1 MNEIKNKNEITS
13 KKLLEQV
20 NFFREKEY
28 EFKTKNGTLTEAEK
42 KRGKF
47 VKLEHKDLLKVVR
60 NEFSEEIEEGKIS
73 PSFYKAKTGNG
84 TVREYD
90 MFILTLNQAKQVLIR
105 ESKFVRKAVIEY
117 IENLEEAIKKLA
129 KPKSKADVYL
139 ELYKLELRNERLQK
153 CEDFINTRIKMNK
166 LYTTTEVAQMFNI
179 TPNQLHKV
187 LEKYNIIKI
196 VEFKLEEENNNRK
209 YWELT
214 ENYNNQE
221 YGELVHM
228 RLKGLPYLKWK
239 EKGITLIFDLLLK
252 EKLLDYNFDFKK
264 EEDEFLKI
272 EIIKHEYSQ
281 DKIFNHYQKKEN

>member
-1 MNEIKNKNEITS
+1 MNEIKNENEITS
-13 KKLLEQV
+13 LELLEQI
-20 NFFREKEY
+20 NIFREKEY
-28 EFKTKNGTLTEAEK
+28 KFKSKNGTLTKAK
-42 KRGKF
+42 IKRGKA
-47 VKLEHKDLLKVVR
+47 VELLHQDLLNIIR
-60 NEFSEEIEEGKIS
+60 DEFEEEISVSE
-73 PSFYKAKTGNG
+73 YKDKTG
-84 TVREYD
+84 RKLP
-90 MFILTLNQAKQVLIR
+90 MFVLTLNQAKQVLIR

-117 IENLEEAIKKLA
+117 IEKLEEAIKKLA

-139 ELYKLELRNERLQK
+139 ELYKLELKNERLQK

-281 DKIFNHYQKKEN
+281 DKIFNYYHKKEN